1 MEFKIGNTLIG
12 DNHPTFIVAEM
23 SANHNGSLDEAIEIV
38 RAAKRSGANAIK
50 IQTYTADTITINSSK
65 RDFLISKDSPW
76 ASYKTLWNLYD
87 TAHTPWEWHD
97 KIFNE
102 AKRLGLEFFSS
113 PFDDT
118 AVDFLEEFNVGAYK
132 IASPEITNIPLIKK
146 VAKTGKPVIISS
158 GLSEFDDLDLAVK
171 TLKQLKSKNIC
182 ILKCT
187 SAYPTPVNE
196 INLLT
201 IPDIITKFNVISG
214 LSDHTLG
221 SVAPIANTLLGG
233 AIIEKHLALDNQNTV
248 DSFFSLEE
256 TEFKKMVDDI
266 RYTEQ
271 ALGSVNYKITKSASQ
286 SIANRSSLYVC
297 KNIKKGE
304 IFTKDNIKAVRP
316 GLGLH
321 PKYLD
326 DIIGKNASKDIEIG
340 ERLSWDLIK
349 E

>member
-1 MEFKIGNTLIG
+1 MEFKIGNTLVG

-38 RAAKRSGANAIK
+38 RSAKRSGANAIK
-50 IQTYTADTITINSSK
+50 IQTYTANTITVNSNK
-65 RDFLISKDSPW
+65 EDFLISKDSPW
-76 ASYKTLWNLYD
+76 NSHKTLWNLYD
-87 TAHTPWEWHD
+87 AAHTPWEWHH

-113 PFDDT
+113 PFDNT
-118 AVDFLEEFNVGAYK
+118 AVDFLEELDVGAYK

-146 VAKTGKPVIISS
+146 VAKTGKPIIISS

-171 TLKQLKSKNIC
+171 TLRQLKSENIC

-187 SAYPTPVNE
+187 TAYPSPVNE

-201 IPDIITKFNVISG
+201 IPDIVKKFKVISG

-221 SVAPIANTLLGG
+221 SVAPIANTVLGG
-233 AIIEKHLALDNQNTV
+233 AIIEKHLVLDNKNSV

-266 RYTEQ
+266 RYIEQ
-271 ALGSVNYKITKSASQ
+271 ALGNVNYKVTKSASK
-286 SIANRSSLYVC
+286 SIKNRSSLYIT
-297 KNIKKGE
+297 KKIKKGD
-304 IFTKDNIKAVRP
+304 ILSNDNIKAVRP

-321 PKYLD
+321 PKYLEN
-326 DIIGKNASKDIEIG
+326 IIGKIAVKDIDVG

>member
-1 MEFKIGNTLIG
+1 MEFKIGNTLVG

-23 SANHNGSLDEAIEIV
+23 SANHNGSLEQAIEIV
-38 RAAKRSGANAIK
+38 RSAKRCGANAIK
-50 IQTYTADTITINSSK
+50 IQTYTADTITVNSDK

-76 ASYKTLWNLYD
+76 ANYKTLWNLYD
-87 TAHTPWEWHD
+87 AAHTPWEWHD

-102 AKRLGLEFFSS
+102 AKRLELEFFSS
-113 PFDDT
+113 PFDNT
-118 AVDFLEEFNVGAYK
+118 AVDFLEELDVGAYK

-146 VAKTGKPVIISS
+146 VAKTGKPVLISS
-158 GLSEFDDLDLAVK
+158 GLSGFNDLDLAVK
-171 TLKQLKSKNIC
+171 TLRQLKSENIC

-187 SAYPTPVNE
+187 TAYPSPVNE
-196 INLLT
+196 MNLLT
-201 IPDIITKFNVISG
+201 IPDIVKKFKVIGG

-221 SVAPIANTLLGG
+221 SVAPIANTVLGG
-233 AIIEKHLALDNQNTV
+233 AIIEKHLVLDNKNSV

-266 RYTEQ
+266 RFLEQ
-271 ALGSVNYKITKSASQ
+271 ALGKVNYKVTRSASKN
-286 SIANRSSLYVC
+286 IKNRSSLY
-297 KNIKKGE
+297 ITKKIMKGD
-304 IFTKDNIKAVRP
+304 ILSNDNIKAVRP

-321 PKYLD
+321 PKYLE
-326 DIIGKNASKDIEIG
+326 DIIGKIASKDIDPG